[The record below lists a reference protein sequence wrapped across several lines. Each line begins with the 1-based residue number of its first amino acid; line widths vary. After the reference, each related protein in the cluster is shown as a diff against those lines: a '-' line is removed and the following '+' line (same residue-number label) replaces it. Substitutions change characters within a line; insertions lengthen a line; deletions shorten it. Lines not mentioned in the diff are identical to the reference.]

1 MVDRE
6 EVQKILSEQV
16 APRLAMD
23 GGGSEL
29 IDLTEDGVVKVRLKG
44 ACQGCPG
51 ARMTLQMGVRRIL
64 QDAIPEVTGVEAV
77 S

>member
-6 EVQKILSEQV
+6 EVQKVLSEQV

-23 GGGSEL
+23 GGGIEL
-29 IDLTEDGVVKVRLKG
+29 VDLTEDGVVKVRLKG

-51 ARMTLQMGVRRIL
+51 ARMTLQMGVQRIL
-64 QDAIPEVTGVEAV
+64 QDALPEVKGVEAV
-77 S
+77 